1 MTPERQLQ
9 IRRKLL
15 ETLHITA
22 EERAELGGQRIPF
35 GELVATAQAA
45 LDELQF
51 LPPSLRPDQ
60 EFEGVVIEKRDNEYL
75 VHECHEV
82 GVGRYSPIKSR
93 VAKDLRDALRA
104 YVRASGGTAI
114 DGVAINYAE

>member
-1 MTPERQLQ
+1 MTPERQER

-22 EERAELGGQRIPF
+22 EERAELGGHRIPF
-35 GELVATAQAA
+35 SELVATAQAA
-45 LDELQF
+45 LNEVHF

-60 EFEGVVIEKRDNEYL
+60 EFEGVVIEKRDDAYL
-75 VHECHEV
+75 VYECHEV
-82 GVGRYSPIKSR
+82 GVGRYSPVTSR

-104 YVRASGGTAI
+104 YVRANGGTAI
-114 DGVAINYAE
+114 DGVAINFGA